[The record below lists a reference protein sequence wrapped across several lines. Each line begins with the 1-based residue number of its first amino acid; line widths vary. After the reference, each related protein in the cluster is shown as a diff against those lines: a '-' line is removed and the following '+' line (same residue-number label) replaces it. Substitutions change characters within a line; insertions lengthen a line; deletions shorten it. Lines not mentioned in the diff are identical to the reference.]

1 MRRALLIAIAGVAAV
16 IVAASTIG
24 AGGGSGEYRVDAI
37 FDNADFLIAGQ
48 DVKVAGARVGT
59 VTNVSLTND
68 RKARIS
74 VEVGRGFAPFRTNAS
89 CAIRPASLIGEKFVE
104 CDPGTPDAPAL
115 TASGGGTP
123 TVPLTHD
130 HSPVDLDLVFTAL
143 RRPLRERLSIIVNEL
158 GTGLAGRPAELSAA
172 IRRANPALDQANR
185 TLAILDSERS
195 TLGRLI
201 DSSDTVLQH
210 LAAHRGEVADFISRA
225 SRVGVTVASRRGNLD
240 LGVHRLPPLL
250 AELEP
255 SANELAGF
263 ATDARPVVRALGAA
277 APQARA
283 LLGDFQPL
291 AAAARPT
298 LVKLSALSSSGLTA
312 VRAAQPLADLLD
324 PVSRKLPPT
333 VALVKGLVDSLVA
346 RGVPEGLLRFVW
358 IATAAEARFDQVS
371 HVVPSYQLGGT
382 CNQYAETPAA
392 GCSAHFSGVGKGAP
406 KAGASSGRQ
415 TTPATF
421 ASAPGKSP
429 AGDGGSSAQRKS
441 DANLARRAAQEA
453 KRLTQRPNGP
463 PPTDPSQLLDWLLK
477 P

>member
-1 MRRALLIAIAGVAAV
+1 MFFLLKNDISPIGCCAVLTAGD
-16 IVAASTIG
+16 
-24 AGGGSGEYRVDAI
+24 R
-37 FDNADFLIAGQ
+37 LQ
-48 DVKVAGARVGT
+48 DVYGSSRRYRSIEILEIADAFTIQENVDVGT
-59 VTNVSLTND
+59 
-68 RKARIS
+68 
-74 VEVGRGFAPFRTNAS
+74 
-89 CAIRPASLIGEKFVE
+89 
-104 CDPGTPDAPAL
+104 
-115 TASGGGTP
+115 
-123 TVPLTHD
+123 
-130 HSPVDLDLVFTAL
+130 
-143 RRPLRERLSIIVNEL
+143 
-158 GTGLAGRPAELSAA
+158 
-172 IRRANPALDQANR
+172 Q
-185 TLAILDSERS
+185 
-195 TLGRLI
+195 
-201 DSSDTVLQH
+201 
-210 LAAHRGEVADFISRA
+210 
-225 SRVGVTVASRRGNLD
+225 
-240 LGVHRLPPLL
+240 
-250 AELEP
+250 
-255 SANELAGF
+255 LAGF

-277 APQARA
+277 APQACA

-312 VRAAQPLADLLD
+312 VHAAQPLAGLLD

-333 VALVKGLVDSLVA
+333 VTLVKGLVDSLVA

-463 PPTDPSQLLDWLLK
+463 PPTNPSQLLDWLLK